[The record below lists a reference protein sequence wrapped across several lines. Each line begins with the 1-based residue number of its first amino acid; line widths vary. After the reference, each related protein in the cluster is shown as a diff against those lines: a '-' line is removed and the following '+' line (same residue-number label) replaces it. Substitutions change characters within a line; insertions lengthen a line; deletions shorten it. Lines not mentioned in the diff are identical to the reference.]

1 MLVFAIAA
9 VWFMIIIGFK
19 VAGPKKVGFL
29 AGKLEH
35 PEYDATA
42 PARDVGAL
50 TLIEDDPPE
59 EASSDIGTDENLR
72 LLESDLASPLI
83 ITNTIDAD
91 SDGAR
96 ADEKFKKKVIAV
108 RVTFVLSG
116 LAMIVCGSLFY
127 GYGMM
132 SFRRSL
138 DHTSRGLQV
147 RPFNIGFETGLNKA
161 PYLMLTFTSTMPLL
175 SRSSSMTLHTKQKLY
190 WKM

>member
-19 VAGPKKVGFL
+19 VAGPEKVGFL

-50 TLIEDDPPE
+50 TLIEDDQL
-59 EASSDIGTDENLR
+59 EASSDGGTENR
-72 LLESDLASPLI
+72 SLLESDLASPLI
-83 ITNTIDAD
+83 ITNTINAD
-91 SDGAR
+91 SDSAR

-108 RVTFVLSG
+108 RVTFVVSG

-138 DHTSRGLQV
+138 DNTSQGLKV
-147 RPFNIGFETGLNKA
+147 RLFNIGFEQASSKHHISCSRI
-161 PYLMLTFTSTMPLL
+161 LMMPPL
-175 SRSSSMTLHTKQKLY
+175 SRSSSMTLQSKQKLS

>member
-19 VAGPKKVGFL
+19 IAGPKKVGFL

-42 PARDVGAL
+42 SARYVGAL
-50 TLIEDDPPE
+50 TLTEDDPLD
-59 EASSDIGTDENLR
+59 ASSDGGTEENR
-72 LLESDLASPLI
+72 SLLESDLASPLI

-96 ADEKFKKKVIAV
+96 TDEKFKKKVIAV
-108 RVTFVLSG
+108 RMIFVLSG

-138 DHTSRGLQV
+138 DNTSRGLQV

-161 PYLMLTFTSTMPLL
+161 PFMLTFTSTMPLL
-175 SRSSSMTLHTKQKLY
+175 SRSSSMTLHTKQKLS

>member
-42 PARDVGAL
+42 PVRNVGAL
-50 TLIEDDPPE
+50 TLIENDPP
-59 EASSDIGTDENLR
+59 EASSDGETETR
-72 LLESDLASPLI
+72 SLLESDFASPLI

-108 RVTFVLSG
+108 RMTFVLSG

-138 DHTSRGLQV
+138 DNTSQGLQV

-161 PYLMLTFTSTMPLL
+161 PYLMLTFTSTTPLL
-175 SRSSSMTLHTKQKLY
+175 SRSSSMTLHTKQKLFL
-190 WKM
+190 KM

>member
-9 VWFMIIIGFK
+9 VWFTVIIGFK
-19 VAGPKKVGFL
+19 IAGPKKVGFL

-42 PARDVGAL
+42 LARDVGAL

-59 EASSDIGTDENLR
+59 EASSDGGTENQS

-108 RVTFVLSG
+108 RMTFVLSG

-138 DHTSRGLQV
+138 DNTSRGLQV

-175 SRSSSMTLHTKQKLY
+175 SRSSSMTLHTKQKLS